1 MMSPWG
7 VLMMFSFYARCCVLL
22 IFSTSVL
29 ASPTIRYLDNAE
41 NVDPYTPYFKGLLQL
56 AVDKSANT
64 YGVVALHGVP
74 VSMYDQRK
82 FVSLDSR
89 VIDIM
94 WTTSTT
100 EREQQALPIRFP
112 LLKGLLGYRVFAIR
126 KSDSEIFSAIQSL
139 EQLAQL
145 TALQGHDWP
154 DVAILRHA
162 GLKVETLNWT
172 PQFYKLLSGGNVDY
186 YPRSVMEI
194 SRELASQNDPNLI
207 IDKNHLLIYPHVM
220 YFFVAKGNHT
230 LANRIEFGLREAL
243 QDGSFDKYFAN
254 YRDHPAGLQLLE
266 QKRLIFHLENPN
278 APSNMPLA
286 DQALW
291 YQPASMHR

>member
-1 MMSPWG
+1 
-7 VLMMFSFYARCCVLL
+7 MMFSFYARCCVLL
-22 IFSTSVL
+22 LLSTPVL
-29 ASPTIRYLDNAE
+29 ASPTILYLDNAE
-41 NVDPYTPYFKGLLQL
+41 SVDPYTPYFKGLLQL
-56 AVDKSANT
+56 AVDKSTST
-64 YGVVALHGVP
+64 YGVMELHGVP
-74 VSMYDQRK
+74 VSMYDERK
-82 FVSLDSR
+82 FVSLDSH

-126 KSDSEIFSAIQSL
+126 KIDNDKFSAIQSL
-139 EQLAQL
+139 AQLAQL

-172 PQFYKLLSGGNVDY
+172 PQFYKLLSEGIVDY

-194 SRELASQNDPNLI
+194 SRELTSLNDPSLI
-207 IDKNHLLIYPHVM
+207 IDNSHLLIYPHVM
-220 YFFVAKGNHT
+220 YFFVAKDNQK
-230 LANRIEFGLREAL
+230 LAQRIEFGLRQAL
-243 QDGSFDKYFAN
+243 QDGSFDQYFAN
-254 YRDHPAGLQLLE
+254 YRDHPAALQLLE
-266 QKRLIFHLENPN
+266 QKRLIFHLENPD

-291 YQPASMHR
+291 YHPTPMHP